1 MEAGMGKRKEQ
12 ELSQGVTA
20 DEVRT
25 IKKPRLVFT
34 DIQRRTLHAI
44 FKETKRPSKEMQ
56 ATIAHQLG
64 LEIST
69 VANFFMNARRRSSE
83 KWQDGDSKNSSM
95 IDSSSPQS
103 SIDQSEGG
111 GGGGGGAGSVM
122 IGPPDETTAIAHA
135 GDTPFKVE
143 AYGQFNPSAYVTAD
157 QSSLCAAVSASMVSA
172 QPYDAARSSSS
183 SSSTAMTQAYMQPEY
198 PFSMRNPFF
207 AAQHN
212 LLQQQQ
218 RLFPYAK
225 TAASN
230 FQAQYLPAAI
240 QQQHQ
245 HAMGFQQ
252 QQQQQQQQSSLID
265 LRRLASASQI
275 DPRFLAT
282 ATELSASHQSLR
294 DQALEICSNMNAAAA
309 AAAASVGFN
318 AASGDAGTV
327 ADHQILTA
335 TKPEEGSLSNLSLA
349 RCGPEASNID
359 VEPQTTISDAKT
371 DCIRHE
377 AFDLGATNRSDG
389 GSRSEPLQSSFF
401 SGKLEQAEQQRESTR
416 PVQTRKDKNE
426 ENVGE
431 FDGSTSPIFKHPTLT
446 GDRDERDQQK
456 RFQKQLMQHE
466 HLEAQLAE
474 TRRLL
479 RSSEDEMKSIRKE
492 VQETEHRLTQELAK
506 KVTSLRDLEGRF
518 VKMSAEL
525 QMSLLDSQA
534 KNRVLED
541 TLKTNQSLFR
551 RAVSERD
558 SMQKAKAMLSFRLQ
572 VAQDQIRELEHKLN
586 SSASCSESQ
595 MARLNRTLE
604 GVAEV
609 AVAARHASARIRS
622 TLKQAGT
629 SVKIATPSKAAKQSF
644 ETSVVSSIRQLTDDV
659 NKKRLKSSGGAM
671 KNEAVRQSLTAA
683 HEGDGRIIG
692 ANKSTPVLIERRLP
706 SKEVASSKV
715 GLRSSQDKLNSL
727 SQRIDASR
735 RSSELEVTSD
745 VNQRSAEVISRPA
758 GDEQV
763 NANNS
768 FSWSHAGHSHC
779 VRAARMGFNR
789 GSSARRSD
797 RYSRL
802 SMNQSETGCSK
813 RSSRLVPDT
822 SKSDKIGELL
832 NKGITKADRLRDV
845 IGRLRQFIHT
855 TRPLTESWDKKENR
869 GLTQSVE
876 SGSHPK
882 LPNSISHNGK

>member
-1 MEAGMGKRKEQ
+1 MNVEVPDATIDNSRKLTRPISE
-12 ELSQGVTA
+12 
-20 DEVRT
+20 
-25 IKKPRLVFT
+25 VFT
-34 DIQRRTLHAI
+34 P
-44 FKETKRPSKEMQ
+44 E
-56 ATIAHQLG
+56 QL
-64 LEIST
+64 I
-69 VANFFMNARRRSSE
+69 
-83 KWQDGDSKNSSM
+83 
-95 IDSSSPQS
+95 
-103 SIDQSEGG
+103 
-111 GGGGGGAGSVM
+111 
-122 IGPPDETTAIAHA
+122 
-135 GDTPFKVE
+135 
-143 AYGQFNPSAYVTAD
+143 
-157 QSSLCAAVSASMVSA
+157 
-172 QPYDAARSSSS
+172 
-183 SSSTAMTQAYMQPEY
+183 
-198 PFSMRNPFF
+198 
-207 AAQHN
+207 
-212 LLQQQQ
+212 
-218 RLFPYAK
+218 
-225 TAASN
+225 
-230 FQAQYLPAAI
+230 
-240 QQQHQ
+240 
-245 HAMGFQQ
+245 
-252 QQQQQQQQSSLID
+252 
-265 LRRLASASQI
+265 
-275 DPRFLAT
+275 
-282 ATELSASHQSLR
+282 
-294 DQALEICSNMNAAAA
+294 
-309 AAAASVGFN
+309 
-318 AASGDAGTV
+318 
-327 ADHQILTA
+327 
-335 TKPEEGSLSNLSLA
+335 
-349 RCGPEASNID
+349 CGPEASNID

-644 ETSVVSSIRQLTDDV
+644 ETSVVSSIRQLTDD
-659 NKKRLKSSGGAM
+659 
-671 KNEAVRQSLTAA
+671 
-683 HEGDGRIIG
+683 
-692 ANKSTPVLIERRLP
+692 TPVLIERRLP